1 MAFNPIIASAASLL
15 VPWEGSETITCRCLK
30 CASIL
35 AIGPNYWTSRSSH
48 MYSPG
53 SICVFDNSILS
64 EPVSHLYPTEDE
76 QHRAIICKQC
86 LEIVGHGVQKDMPRD
101 GFMDIATGK
110 PVSPRLNS
118 AMNEWP
124 FASSDFST
132 CVSNGH
138 HQHIDGQSNNQ
149 ESEKDHL
156 AFPLT
161 QPIPQELKLM
171 VDELRQTI
179 ASLQGEIGRLTMS
192 VPTQDHPSQAPHDG
206 YELMA
211 TALREVRAKGIE
223 IDALKRENDSLRL
236 KVKELENTPPTQIE
250 RTSAANNGRLTP
262 ASNSVRHTSISGQR
276 GHSTPMNSN
285 GKRPFLQEI
294 YLSQDGNNISLPD
307 VECLQPTSKRMNLT
321 SGVTS
326 HFRIALPRSIIT
338 HKIANETQNSDTDE
352 LAESWQ
358 TPKHQQLSTD
368 ANRGEETILAH
379 AIGPQKSPDKRQD
392 LETKQTSNPK
402 PVKPD
407 RQPKQKTVL
416 KPVRGRPRTK
426 SISATV
432 ATTKVPLRDQDNNA
446 TSASN
451 PPTSADPSHCPVVD
465 DSEIQNKFRPKKPK
479 KKARRASARLSSRL
493 SLAPLDQGNAQQ
505 NSGQE
510 PNNLTTEEI
519 TAQEQQARDP
529 QENPTQ
535 PTPPDSECP
544 SKTIPNSQS
553 DSDNAPLDREDT
565 AANNQGEGSTQ
576 ETAQSQSFADP
587 IRDKRKSQI
596 AARDSLAK
604 LAMQREEALDAA
616 S

>member
-1 MAFNPIIASAASLL
+1 
-15 VPWEGSETITCRCLK
+15 
-30 CASIL
+30 
-35 AIGPNYWTSRSSH
+35 
-48 MYSPG
+48 
-53 SICVFDNSILS
+53 
-64 EPVSHLYPTEDE
+64 
-76 QHRAIICKQC
+76 
-86 LEIVGHGVQKDMPRD
+86 
-101 GFMDIATGK
+101 
-110 PVSPRLNS
+110 
-118 AMNEWP
+118 MNEWP
-124 FASSDFST
+124 FGSSDFST

-138 HQHIDGQSNNQ
+138 HQRIDDQSNNQ
-149 ESEKDHL
+149 GSERDHL
-156 AFPLT
+156 ALALT
-161 QPIPQELKLM
+161 QPISQELKLM

-179 ASLQGEIGRLTMS
+179 ASLHGEIGRLTMPVS
-192 VPTQDHPSQAPHDG
+192 TQDHPSQAPHDG
-206 YELMA
+206 YELIA

-223 IDALKRENDSLRL
+223 VDALKRENDSLRL
-236 KVKELENTPPTQIE
+236 KVKELENTPLTQIE

-262 ASNSVRHTSISGQR
+262 ASNSVRHTATSDQR

-294 YLSQDGNNISLPD
+294 YPSQNGNISLPS

-326 HFRIALPRSIIT
+326 LFRIGLPRSIIT
-338 HKIANETQNSDTDE
+338 HKIANEAQNSDTDE

-358 TPKHQQLSTD
+358 TPKRQQLSTD
-368 ANRGEETILAH
+368 ANRGEETILAR

-392 LETKQTSNPK
+392 QETKQTFNRK

-407 RQPKQKTVL
+407 KQPKQKIVL

-432 ATTKVPLRDQDNNA
+432 ATTKVPLRDEDNNA

-451 PPTSADPSHCPVVD
+451 PSTSADPSHCPAVD
-465 DSEIQNKFRPKKPK
+465 DSEIQSKSRPKKPK
-479 KKARRASARLSSRL
+479 KKARRASARLSRRL
-493 SLAPLDQGNAQQ
+493 SLAPLDQGNTQL

-510 PNNLTTEEI
+510 PNSLTAKEI

-535 PTPPDSECP
+535 PTPPDSESL

-596 AARDSLAK
+596 AARNSLAK

-616 S
+616 A